1 MNYVGWAIVA
11 LVGYTALP
19 PLVSIATQ
27 EIPDTV
33 AALVANGMLVVAALV
48 ITVYEGE
55 QIVPYLTSDK
65 APYMYLA
72 GVFLA
77 VGILA
82 YYRAL
87 ASGPVSVVVPIFG
100 LLIAMSSILGIAFLD
115 EPLTARKA
123 TGIGFTL
130 LAIYLTTVEKEDG
143 KEVRERSDERRDAR
157 SSTQSGSNCT
167 NISTSVG
174 TVAQEPQVLTC
185 LIRNP
190 LPTVLL
196 AARQQSL
203 KGSKTS

>member
-19 PLVSIATQ
+19 PLVSIATR

-33 AALVANGMLVVAALV
+33 AALVANGMLVAAALA

-72 GVFLA
+72 GVSLA

-100 LLIAMSSILGIAFLD
+100 LFIATSSILGIALLD

-123 TGIGFTL
+123 AGIGFAL
-130 LAIYLTTVEKEDG
+130 LAIYLTTVE
-143 KEVRERSDERRDAR
+143 
-157 SSTQSGSNCT
+157 
-167 NISTSVG
+167 
-174 TVAQEPQVLTC
+174 
-185 LIRNP
+185 
-190 LPTVLL
+190 
-196 AARQQSL
+196 
-203 KGSKTS
+203 